1 MDSNSTYTKYNKIY
15 YIYNQINPVRSTI
28 KKIPNKK
35 IPNNTVFSFASISC
49 LHYQPK
55 LTNRKYKAEV
65 ESDTEVD
72 CE

>member
-15 YIYNQINPVRSTI
+15 YIYNQINPIRSTI
-28 KKIPNKK
+28 KK

-55 LTNRKYKAEV
+55 LTNRNYKPEV

>member
-15 YIYNQINPVRSTI
+15 YIYNQINPVLSTI
-28 KKIPNKK
+28 KKIPNNK
-35 IPNNTVFSFASISC
+35 VFSFASC
-49 LHYQPK
+49 LHYQPT
-55 LTNRKYKAEV
+55 LHNRKYKPEV